1 VSLKVERQWQSDP
14 DFYDCWNWWR
24 AHLGAE
30 IVRDIRAKAKLRK
43 PLWIFILSWWHG
55 RQHGQDPLMF
65 NDAGVSLL
73 APMLYQ
79 VPNRTHFNIMVK
91 DWNEYLRAGQVNL
104 IPGDQVD
111 FHWHQFTTRPAAPEE
126 MYDRIVTAHTRYERD
141 GLTCGAFW
149 HDINRAIGGNTGP
162 YPGTE
167 WALAGGAA
175 FSTVR
180 CNWKVYPLAAELSAP
195 ASAAIGGTFE
205 VTLNLTNVVKTEV
218 RDIQV
223 SLMKTPGIALV
234 GEEPQ
239 PVRGIAG
246 GQGHSVPVS
255 VRIKGPDGSRANRF
269 MVALK
274 VTWPEGN
281 YGDTVRDD
289 LPRQIIVMK
298 YVQGQ

>member
-104 IPGDQVD
+104 RDSYAIVRNGELWLINSHIAPYD
-111 FHWHQFTTRPAAPEE
+111 PASRQNHEPRRNRKLL
-126 MYDRIVTAHTRYERD
+126 MHRRQ
-141 GLTCGAFW
+141 
-149 HDINRAIGGNTGP
+149 INRLEGQVQERGYTLVPLRMYLRGSKAKV
-162 YPGTE
+162 E
-167 WALAGGAA
+167 LALARGKRQYDKRE
-175 FSTVR
+175 T
-180 CNWKVYPLAAELSAP
+180 
-195 ASAAIGGTFE
+195 
-205 VTLNLTNVVKTEV
+205 
-218 RDIQV
+218 
-223 SLMKTPGIALV
+223 IAKR
-234 GEEPQ
+234 E
-239 PVRGIAG
+239 AG
-246 GQGHSVPVS
+246 RQIE
-255 VRIKGPDGSRANRF
+255 R
-269 MVALK
+269 ALK
-274 VTWPEGN
+274 EQTQKRTRE
-281 YGDTVRDD
+281 
-289 LPRQIIVMK
+289 
-298 YVQGQ
+298 